1 VKIYCKIPFTENL
14 SPQYKF
20 IISVT
25 GREMNEETR
34 LFVKRKFKE
43 YYSRTRIELP
53 KDFWMREWGFVLF
66 DQYFPTKLVM
76 RRHKSF
82 TTKDDV
88 VSYLRDNAP
97 AHAYYSSALYQYPAA
112 DMAKKGWIGS
122 DLIFDL
128 DADHIISEAEFKR
141 YSYEGILERV
151 KEETVKLIDFVI
163 NDFGFGEDE
172 IELVFSGSRGYHIH
186 IKTDE
191 VRGLGSRERREIVDY
206 VMATGLDTKRFLV
219 EKPIELSYDSGK
231 LRRCS
236 NCNRVTTKIV
246 CPECGS
252 DTISLTEKEGDL
264 RILAFW
270 GWGKRLH
277 KGLLNFFNEMRDKNV
292 EEGIAELEEMG
303 IEEKVAKE
311 IVSVAKEETMTKKIE
326 RMGEGKLGFFPM
338 QVWDKIIEREKVKS
352 ADRPDQPVT
361 ADIKRLIRLPT
372 SLHGKSSL
380 EVKPVRIETFNEFD
394 PVVDAVVFGDSPVEI
409 RVVRDSS
416 ITLKGERYKVEEGEI
431 VSVPEHAALYFICR
445 GVAEIT

>member
-1 VKIYCKIPFTENL
+1 MK
-14 SPQYKF
+14 
-20 IISVT
+20 
-25 GREMNEETR
+25 EETR

-53 KDFWMREWGFVLF
+53 KDFWMREWGFILF

-97 AHAYYSSALYQYPAA
+97 AHAYHSSALYQYPAE

-141 YSYEGILERV
+141 YSYEQVLERV
-151 KEETVKLIDFVI
+151 KKETVKLIDFLI
-163 NDFGFGEDE
+163 NDFGFCEDD
-172 IELVFSGSRGYHIH
+172 IKLVFSGSRGYHIH

-206 VMATGLDTKRFLV
+206 VMATGLEMDIFKVKDLKKEKLSGEKLKIGFL
-219 EKPIELSYDSGK
+219 
-231 LRRCS
+231 LR
-236 NCNRVTTKIV
+236 
-246 CPECGS
+246 PE
-252 DTISLTEKEGDL
+252 
-264 RILAFW
+264 
-270 GWGKRLH
+270 GWGKRLL
-277 KGLLNFFNEMRDKNV
+277 KGLIDFLHEIAEMEEERAIEVVKNAGEMERKKAQEIIRIAKDETV
-292 EEGIAELEEMG
+292 MNRIERGLIPEFVKPLWEGI
-303 IEEKVAKE
+303 
-311 IVSVAKEETMTKKIE
+311 TKTVTNAV
-326 RMGEGKLGFFPM
+326 R
-338 QVWDKIIEREKVKS
+338 VKS
-352 ADRPDQPVT
+352 ADRVDEPVT

-380 EVKPVRIETFNEFD
+380 EVKPLRIETFNEFD

-431 VSVPEHAALYFICR
+431 ASVPEHAALYFICR
-445 GVAEIT
+445 GVAEIK

>member
-1 VKIYCKIPFTENL
+1 MK
-14 SPQYKF
+14 
-20 IISVT
+20 
-25 GREMNEETR
+25 EETR

-43 YYSRTRIELP
+43 YYSRARIELP

-82 TTKDDV
+82 TTNDDV

-112 DMAKKGWIGS
+112 DMVKKGLIGA

-141 YSYEGILERV
+141 YSYEEVLERV
-151 KEETVKLIDFVI
+151 KEETVKLIDFLI
-163 NDFGFGEDE
+163 NDFGFCEED

-206 VMATGLDTKRFLV
+206 VMATGLDMDIFKVKDLKKEKLSGEKLKIGFL
-219 EKPIELSYDSGK
+219 
-231 LRRCS
+231 LR
-236 NCNRVTTKIV
+236 
-246 CPECGS
+246 PE
-252 DTISLTEKEGDL
+252 
-264 RILAFW
+264 
-270 GWGKRLH
+270 GWGKRLL
-277 KGLLNFFNEMRDKNV
+277 KGLIDFLHEIAEMEEERAIEVVKNAGEMERKKAEEIIRIAKDETV
-292 EEGIAELEEMG
+292 MNRIERGLIPEFVKPIWEGI
-303 IEEKVAKE
+303 
-311 IVSVAKEETMTKKIE
+311 TKTVTNAV
-326 RMGEGKLGFFPM
+326 R
-338 QVWDKIIEREKVKS
+338 VKS
-352 ADRPDQPVT
+352 ADRVDEPVT

-380 EVKPVRIETFNEFD
+380 EVKPLRIETFNEFD
-394 PVVDAVVFGDSPVEI
+394 PVEDAVVFGDSPVEV

-416 ITLKGERYKVEEGEI
+416 ITLKGERYRVEEGEI
-431 VSVPEHAALYFICR
+431 ASVPEHAALYFICR
-445 GVAEIT
+445 GVAEIK

>member
-1 VKIYCKIPFTENL
+1 MK
-14 SPQYKF
+14 
-20 IISVT
+20 
-25 GREMNEETR
+25 EETR

-43 YYSRTRIELP
+43 YYTRARIELP

-66 DQYFPTKLVM
+66 DQYFPAKLVM

-82 TTKDDV
+82 TTKDDLMH
-88 VSYLRDNAP
+88 YLGENAP

-141 YSYEGILERV
+141 SSYEQVLERV
-151 KEETVKLIDFVI
+151 KEETVKLIDFLI
-163 NDFGFGEDE
+163 NDFGFGEDD

-206 VMATGLDTKRFLV
+206 VGRGPDVDVFLV
-219 EKPIELSYDSGK
+219 YKAIDYGGEE
-231 LRRCS
+231 LRRCQY
-236 NCNRVTTKIV
+236 CNKITKMKICPICHGNTT
-246 CPECGS
+246 
-252 DTISLTEKEGDL
+252 SLSGQGDL
-264 RILAFW
+264 RLLTHGA
-270 GWGKRLH
+270 WGKRLL
-277 KGLLNFFNEMRDKNV
+277 KGLIDFLHE
-292 EEGIAELEEMG
+292 IAEME
-303 IEEKVAKE
+303 EEKA
-311 IVSVAKEETMTKKIE
+311 ITALKKIGGVGE
-326 RMGEGKLGFFPM
+326 QRARDLIRVVKDEMSMKRIAEGKLGQISGFP
-338 QVWDKIIEREKVKS
+338 QSAWQEIIKS
-352 ADRPDQPVT
+352 VRVRIDTDAPVT

-380 EVKPVRIETFNEFD
+380 EVKPLRIETFNEFD

-416 ITLKGERYKVEEGEI
+416 ITLNGERYKVEEGEI
-431 VSVPEHAALYFICR
+431 ASVPEHAALYFICR
-445 GVAEIT
+445 GVAEIK

>member
-1 VKIYCKIPFTENL
+1 
-14 SPQYKF
+14 
-20 IISVT
+20 
-25 GREMNEETR
+25 MNEETR
-34 LFVKRKFKE
+34 LFVKRKFKG
-43 YYSRTRIELP
+43 YYSRARIELP
-53 KDFWMREWGFVLF
+53 KDFWMREWGFILF

-82 TTKDDV
+82 TAKDDV

-128 DADHIISEAEFKR
+128 DADHILSEAEFKR
-141 YSYEGILERV
+141 YSYEQVLERV
-151 KEETVKLIDFVI
+151 KQETLKLIDFLI
-163 NDFGFGEDE
+163 NDFGFGEEE

-206 VMATGLDTKRFLV
+206 VMATGLDLDRFKVKDLKK
-219 EKPIELSYDSGK
+219 EKLSGEK
-231 LRRCS
+231 L
-236 NCNRVTTKIV
+236 KIGFLLR
-246 CPECGS
+246 PE
-252 DTISLTEKEGDL
+252 
-264 RILAFW
+264 
-270 GWGKRLH
+270 GWGKRLL
-277 KGLLNFFNEMRDKNV
+277 KGLIDLLHEIAEMEEERAIEVVKTAGEMERKKAEEIIRIAKDETVMNRIESGLIPEFVKPIW
-292 EEGIAELEEMG
+292 EGI
-303 IEEKVAKE
+303 
-311 IVSVAKEETMTKKIE
+311 TKTVTNAV
-326 RMGEGKLGFFPM
+326 R
-338 QVWDKIIEREKVKS
+338 VKS
-352 ADRPDQPVT
+352 ADRVDEPVT

-394 PVVDAVVFGDSPVEI
+394 PVVDAVVFGDLPVAI

-431 VSVPEHAALYFICR
+431 TSVPEHAALYFLCR